1 MTTFPAVSSCP
12 VPELYV
18 IASTAVFTDL
28 GLLVAYL
35 ANDFVH
41 YRHRHF
47 HLLLPSRLTLAA

>member
-47 HLLLPSRLTLAA
+47 LYYYQVD